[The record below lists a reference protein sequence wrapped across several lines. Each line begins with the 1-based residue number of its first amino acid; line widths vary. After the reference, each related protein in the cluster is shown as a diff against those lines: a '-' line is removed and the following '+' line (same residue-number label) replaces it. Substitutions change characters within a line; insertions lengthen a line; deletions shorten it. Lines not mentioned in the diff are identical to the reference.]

1 MARENL
7 VHLTNISKTASTLLL
22 CLSLCLYGCTSPKN
36 VKDTNAMKSFVDSLA
51 APLMSQNNI
60 PGLSIAVTIEGKHY
74 FFNYGVLSKETNA
87 PVTDES
93 LFELGSVSK
102 TFTSTL
108 ACLSELNGNLNLS
121 DPVSKYLPSLRG
133 TAFDSIKLYHL
144 GTHTA
149 GGFPLQLPESITDTI
164 QLMEY
169 YKNLVPAYT
178 RGTYRVYSNVSIGL
192 LGIIAG
198 KTMHES
204 FEHAM
209 VNNVFSKLGMNN
221 TYYRVPVEKMNKY
234 AQGYNKTDSP
244 VRLNLAML
252 AYEAYGIK
260 SCAKDMIT
268 FVDANMGTGNE
279 KGNLQSALINTHTGY
294 FKTTEMVQDLIWEQ
308 YKYPVT
314 LDQLLAGNSDGM
326 IYDPNPVTALMP
338 FQSPQADVLINKT
351 GSTGGFS
358 SYVAYIPSK
367 KIGVVML
374 ANKNSPIKP
383 RVTTVYKILSYLES
397 ETRNK
402 Q

>member
-1 MARENL
+1 
-7 VHLTNISKTASTLLL
+7 
-22 CLSLCLYGCTSPKN
+22 
-36 VKDTNAMKSFVDSLA
+36 MKSFVDSLA
-51 APLMSQNNI
+51 VPLMSQNNI
-60 PGLSIAVTIEGKHY
+60 PGLSIAVTVEGKHY

-87 PVTDES
+87 PVTNES

-108 ACLSELNGNLNLS
+108 ACLSELKGNLNLS

-149 GGFPLQLPESITDTI
+149 GGFPLQLPENVTDTI

-169 YKNLVPAYT
+169 YKNLVPTYT
-178 RGTYRVYSNVSIGL
+178 PGTYRVYSNVSIGL

-221 TYYRVPVEKMNKY
+221 TYYQVPVEKMNKY

-268 FVDANMGTGNE
+268 FVDANMGMGIG
-279 KGNLQSALINTHTGY
+279 KGNLQRALENTHTGY

-308 YKYPVT
+308 YKYPLT

-326 IYDPNPVTALMP
+326 IYDPNPVTALTP

-374 ANKNSPIKP
+374 SNKNFPIKP

-397 ETRNK
+397 EMGNK
-402 Q
+402 K

>member
-1 MARENL
+1 MIWKNL
-7 VHLTNISKTASTLLL
+7 AHLTTISKISSTLLL
-22 CLSLCLYGCTSPKN
+22 CLLLCLYGCSPTKTTDTS
-36 VKDTNAMKSFVDSLA
+36 AMKGFVDSLA

-60 PGLSIAVTIEGKHY
+60 PGLSIAVTIDGKHY
-74 FFNYGVLSKETNA
+74 FFNYGVLSKETNK

-108 ACLSELNGNLNLS
+108 ACLSQLNGNLNLS

-178 RGTYRVYSNVSIGL
+178 PGTYRVYSNVSIGL

-198 KTMHES
+198 ETMHES

-209 VNNVFSKLGMNN
+209 VNNVFSKLGMDN
-221 TYYRVPVEKMNKY
+221 TYYQVPVDKMNKY
-234 AQGYNKTDSP
+234 AQGYNKVDSP
-244 VRLNLAML
+244 VRLNLAVL

-260 SCAKDMIT
+260 SCAKDMIK
-268 FVDANMGTGNE
+268 FVDANMGIGNQ
-279 KGNLQSALINTHTGY
+279 KGNVQRALENTHTGY

-326 IYDPNPVTALMP
+326 IYEPNPVTALTP

-358 SYVAYIPSK
+358 SYVAYVPSK
-367 KIGVVML
+367 RIGVVML
-374 ANKNSPIKP
+374 ANKNFPIKP
-383 RVTTVYKILSYLES
+383 RVTIVYKILSYLES
-397 ETRNK
+397 EMLHK
-402 Q
+402 K

>member
-1 MARENL
+1 MNMM
-7 VHLTNISKTASTLLL
+7 NFKTASKTYPVLFL
-22 CLSLCLYGCTSPKN
+22 CLIWNLSSCTPAKN
-36 VKDTNAMKSFVDSLA
+36 NNDTNAMKGFVDSLA

-60 PGLSIAVTIEGKHY
+60 PGLSIGVTIEGKDY
-74 FFNYGVLSKETNA
+74 FFNYGVLSKETNK
-87 PVTDES
+87 PVTHES

-108 ACLSELNGNLNLS
+108 ACLSQVNGNLNLS
-121 DPVSKYLPSLRG
+121 DPVSKYLTSLQG

-169 YKNLVPAYT
+169 YKNWVPVYAL
-178 RGTYRVYSNVSIGL
+178 GTFRAYSNVSIGL
-192 LGIIAG
+192 LGLIAG

-209 VNNVFSKLGMNN
+209 VNNVFSKLGMDN
-221 TYYRVPVEKMNKY
+221 TYYQVPVDKMNKY

-244 VRLNLAML
+244 VRLNLAVL

-268 FVDANMGTGNE
+268 FVEANMGMGNH
-279 KGNLQSALINTHTGY
+279 KGNLQRALESTHTGY

-326 IYDPNPVTALMP
+326 IYNPNPVTALIP
-338 FQSPQADVLINKT
+338 FQNPQTDVLINKT

-374 ANKNSPIKP
+374 ANKNFPIKP
-383 RVTTVYKILSYLES
+383 RVTAVYEILSYLES
-397 ETRNK
+397 KMLNK
-402 Q
+402 K

>member
-1 MARENL
+1 MTQKTLA
-7 VHLTNISKTASTLLL
+7 HLTTISKISAILLL
-22 CLSLCLYGCTSPKN
+22 CLLLDLCACAPAKN
-36 VKDTNAMKSFVDSLA
+36 NNDTNAMKGFVDSLA

-60 PGLSIAVTIEGKHY
+60 PGLSIAVTIDGKHY
-74 FFNYGVLSKETNA
+74 FFNYGVLSKETNK
-87 PVTDES
+87 PVTNEA

-108 ACLSELNGNLNLS
+108 ACLSQLNGNLNLS

-169 YKNLVPAYT
+169 YKNWVPVYT
-178 RGTYRVYSNVSIGL
+178 PGTYRVYSNVSIGL
-192 LGIIAG
+192 LGVIAG
-198 KTMHES
+198 KTMHEP

-209 VNNVFSKLGMNN
+209 VNNVFSKLGMDN
-221 TYYRVPVEKMNKY
+221 TYYQVPVDKMNTY
-234 AQGYNKTDSP
+234 AQGYNKVDSP
-244 VRLNLAML
+244 VRLNLAVL

-268 FVDANMGTGNE
+268 FVDANMGIGNQ
-279 KGNLQSALINTHTGY
+279 KGNVQRALEKTHTGY

-326 IYDPNPVTALMP
+326 IYDPNPVTVLIP
-338 FQSPQADVLINKT
+338 SHSPQANVLINKT

-374 ANKNSPIKP
+374 ANKNFPIKP

-397 ETRNK
+397 EMLNK
-402 Q
+402 K